1 MNFKL
6 TALGILALASISI
19 ATPTL
24 AQQLQK
30 SHYKAGELMVTLG
43 SDDSYQGC
51 DRENKCIT
59 LHGSETVVDKK
70 YSGKRWLNG
79 EYIYAISW
87 HEGKGENMRLSILK
101 NNRRIFT
108 SELVPF
114 SNLKWERWC
123 DITGVYTGQ
132 LPVLYSPAGKSK
144 AALNNGN
151 IVRAI
156 RQKDDWTYV
165 EVARGPNTGVNRVRG
180 WVDSHYLECTKE
192 ASN

>member
-6 TALGILALASISI
+6 TAQVVLALAVVSI

-30 SHYKAGELMVTLG
+30 SQYKAGELIVTLG

-51 DRENKCIT
+51 DRENQCIT
-59 LHGSETVVDKK
+59 LHGSETVIDRK
-70 YSGKRWLNG
+70 YSSKRWLNG
-79 EYIYAISW
+79 EYTYAISW
-87 HEGKGENMRLSILK
+87 REGKGENMRLSILK

-114 SNLKWERWC
+114 SDLKWERWC
-123 DITGVYTGQ
+123 DVTGVYAGQ
-132 LPVLYSPAGKSK
+132 LPILYAPAGKSK

-165 EVARGPNTGVNRVRG
+165 EVARGSNAGVNRVRG
-180 WVDSHYLECTKE
+180 WVNSNYLQCTKE
-192 ASN
+192 ANE